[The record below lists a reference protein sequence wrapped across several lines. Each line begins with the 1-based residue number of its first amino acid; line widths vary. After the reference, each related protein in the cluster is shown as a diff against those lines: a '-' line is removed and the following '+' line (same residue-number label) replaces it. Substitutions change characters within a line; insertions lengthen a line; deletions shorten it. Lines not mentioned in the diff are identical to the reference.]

1 MAFWAFS
8 GEHYMDRGDSMFVSN
23 ALYKP
28 RTIVSYEA
36 APAVSPDI
44 NRLPDTLQ
52 IILQTSGVKR
62 VLAHAVRFS
71 RMSVES
77 LAKLSCP
84 AYLDYRNAMQR
95 RIPSFSGSGTQLVWV
110 PIYCAYQA
118 QLVGDQLMTCA
129 LSSLKPGPFIIGD
142 AIRSNRKEAVAE
154 AAKVIQQ
161 YRQSAGSAPCEG
173 VLLAQP
179 DAPELHFFYRSPFL
193 NNPADIAA
201 EAMWRTIKQ
210 KYPNEVALAELAI

>member
-1 MAFWAFS
+1 MGFWAFS
-8 GEHYMDRGDSMFVSN
+8 GEHFMDRGDPMFVSN

-71 RMSVES
+71 RMSVQS
-77 LAKLSCP
+77 LAKLSYLAC
-84 AYLDYRNAMQR
+84 LDYQNVIQR
-95 RIPSFSGSGTQLVWV
+95 STPSFAKKGRQMVWV

-118 QLVGDQLMTCA
+118 QLMGDQLMTCA
-129 LSSLKPGPFIIGD
+129 LSILKPGPFIIGD
-142 AIRSNRKEAVAE
+142 AIRTKHKEAVAE

-161 YRQSAGSAPCEG
+161 YGQSAGSAPREG

-201 EAMWRTIKQ
+201 EAMWRTVKQ
-210 KYPNEVALAELAI
+210 KYPNEVALAELSI

>member
-1 MAFWAFS
+1 MGFWAFS
-8 GEHYMDRGDSMFVSN
+8 GEHYMDRGDPMFVSN
-23 ALYKP
+23 VLYNP

-36 APAVSPDI
+36 TPAVSPDI
-44 NRLPDTLQ
+44 NRLPDTLR

-62 VLAHAVRFS
+62 VLAHAVRFPK
-71 RMSVES
+71 MSVQS
-77 LAKLSCP
+77 LAKLSYP

-95 RIPSFSGSGTQLVWV
+95 MIPSFSGSGTQLVWV

-118 QLVGDQLMTCA
+118 QLLGDQLMTCA

-142 AIRSNRKEAVAE
+142 AIRPKQKEAVAE

-161 YRQSAGSAPCEG
+161 YRQSAGSALGEG

-179 DAPELHFFYRSPFL
+179 DAPELHFFYRRLVL

-201 EAMWRTIKQ
+201 EAMWRTVKQ